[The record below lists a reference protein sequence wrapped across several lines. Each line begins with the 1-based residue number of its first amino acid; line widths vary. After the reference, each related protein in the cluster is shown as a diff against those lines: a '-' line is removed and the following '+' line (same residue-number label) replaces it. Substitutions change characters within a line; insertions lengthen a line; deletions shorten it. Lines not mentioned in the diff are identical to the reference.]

1 MQKKQANDSLD
12 LAKSTS
18 CIISSENTAINK
30 TIMALF
36 NFNYNAIKSTMNF
49 ISIKSEDENFEIF
62 KSNVQ
67 TDLQSPN

>member
-1 MQKKQANDSLD
+1 
-12 LAKSTS
+12 
-18 CIISSENTAINK
+18 
-30 TIMALF
+30 
-36 NFNYNAIKSTMNF
+36 MNF